1 MSNLGTGVVK
11 HALSARGNDLYET
24 PDVATLAL
32 LRHEAIPRRVWEP
45 ACGPGA
51 IVRVLRQAGHDVT
64 ATDLVEWGCPD
75 STSRIDFLLE
85 QRAPDGIE
93 SIVTNPPFKNAPAF
107 VEHALNLVP
116 HVVMLLRLGFLE
128 SESRRGILDS
138 GHLARVHVFR
148 NRLPMMHR
156 HGWNGPRATSATAF
170 AWFVFD
176 RNHRGFPELRR
187 ISWEAVP

>member
-51 IVRVLRQAGHDVT
+51 IVQVLRQAGHDVT

-107 VEHALNLVP
+107 VEHALNLAAACRDAVAAG
-116 HVVMLLRLGFLE
+116 LSWKASRAAGF
-128 SESRRGILDS
+128 STVAISPASTSSAID
-138 GHLARVHVFR
+138 FR
-148 NRLPMMHR
+148 
-156 HGWNGPRATSATAF
+156 
-170 AWFVFD
+170 
-176 RNHRGFPELRR
+176 
-187 ISWEAVP
+187 